1 MATTPTTGCYPTRS
15 TLRAAIRRLRG
26 EGASWPAVAAATGV
40 SKSTAKTV
48 FDEPEER
55 TLAIDTIPHKPE
67 FQKCVCCERSIPR
80 KVTRWMIQSPTAMC
94 PEGTE
99 RADAGMITLYTQRK
113 ARTPADLTQFT
124 GDHVLRLWRG
134 RKGFVHTFTTWD
146 GETYEDEFFC
156 SRRCAISFGY
166 RYAKELQHAA

>member
-1 MATTPTTGCYPTRS
+1 MATTPTTGYYPTRS

-55 TLAIDTIPHKPE
+55 ARSIDTMPRKPE

-80 KVTRWMIQSPTAMC
+80 KVTRWTILTPTNLF
-94 PEGTE
+94 PEGTV
-99 RADAGMITLYTQRK
+99 RADVVATTIYTHQK

-156 SRRCAISFGY
+156 SRRCAIELGY